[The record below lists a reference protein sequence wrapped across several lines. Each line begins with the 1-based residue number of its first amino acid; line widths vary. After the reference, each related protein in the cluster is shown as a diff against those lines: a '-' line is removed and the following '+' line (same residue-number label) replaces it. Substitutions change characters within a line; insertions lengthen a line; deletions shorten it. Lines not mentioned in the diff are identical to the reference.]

1 MALAGNVVERGSD
14 YGPGAA
20 ALLLAGISILT
31 ALGYQY
37 LGGYQPCMLCLI
49 QRYAYYAAIP
59 ALFVALALSAGGY
72 RGIAAT
78 LFLLVALGFLVNAGI
93 GVYHAGAE
101 WKFWPGPETCGGG
114 QSLST
119 SAGSLL
125 KDIEGIRVVRCD
137 EAALRIFGLSF
148 AGWNVIASLILA
160 GLSGRAAFAAARL
173 RKTA

>member
-1 MALAGNVVERGSD
+1 MALAGNVERGSD
-14 YGPGAA
+14 YGLGAA
-20 ALLLAGISILT
+20 ALLLAGASILT

-37 LGGYQPCMLCLI
+37 IGGYQPCMLCLI

-59 ALFVALALSAGGY
+59 SLFVALALSSGGY
-72 RGIAAT
+72 RGIAAS
-78 LFLLVALGFLVNAGI
+78 LFLLVALAFLVNAGI
-93 GVYHAGAE
+93 GIYHAGAE

-160 GLSGRAAFAAARL
+160 GLAGRAAFAAAWL